1 MILITNEFTNL
12 KDVEKE
18 WKEEHPNT
26 LVLSRDTGFGRNY
39 DRDLYGGYEDSTSV
53 WFPINHKNNRFHPKE
68 KVLVIVSGDI
78 TKAYAFSEL
87 KKVKTPFEDKVG
99 DLSVV
104 INFKDG
110 KYVKAS
116 DKLGNLVQSFV
127 SYWFA
132 WYTFKPDTL
141 VFTK

>member
-68 KVLVIVSGDI
+68 KVLIIVSGDI

-116 DKLGNLVQSFV
+116 DKLGNPVQSFV